1 MVGLGVVS
9 GGLEGGLEAFFG
21 WVGGFLIFAILAVAS
36 LPAGWA
42 LRWVALKTLKPNPL
56 NTMAVGVFV
65 GLALIPVLHPAMRQD
80 VMWSTHGV
88 ALVLA
93 HGLSGAFGG
102 WVWWQIETPY
112 RERTT
117 A

>member
-93 HGLSGAFGG
+93 HCLSGAFGG
-102 WVWWQIETPY
+102 WVRWQIETPY